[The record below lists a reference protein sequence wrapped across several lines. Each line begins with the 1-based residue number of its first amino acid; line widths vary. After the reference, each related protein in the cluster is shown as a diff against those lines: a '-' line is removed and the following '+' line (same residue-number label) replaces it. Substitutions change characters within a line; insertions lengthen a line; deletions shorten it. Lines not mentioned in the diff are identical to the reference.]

1 MVMSRV
7 AVYATVLVAYVAGLV
22 VMGFWMRRR
31 TRSAEDFYIGG
42 RQVGPW
48 VTAFSFVA
56 AYFSSVVIVGGGA
69 FGYRF
74 GMSTAWIAAANVLL
88 GCTLVWIVL
97 GRRLWHFTKR
107 LDTMTIPGFIGRR
120 YEARGA
126 EVISAV
132 IIFVFMIVYNV
143 SVLVGMG
150 RIMEGLMGIPYGT
163 SVIIAGLIILFYVSI
178 GGYLA
183 VVWTSFVQAW
193 IMMFGLLLLALATLG
208 AVGGLSAGNLAL
220 ARIDT
225 GLVETPGVW
234 GWSGLVSFALIV
246 SFGVWGMPQL
256 LVRFYSM
263 RSTKVLRLGTVLAT
277 LGGAMAVLPYVTGA
291 LSRLILPPLD
301 NPDLAIP
308 LLTERVLNPWGGAI
322 FLAGV
327 MAAGMSTFASVL
339 IIVSGAIV
347 EDLRGGRRNQ
357 SAGAA
362 TDGGSREVTLG
373 RLASLAA
380 GLVSLGIAY
389 RPPALVLV
397 ITAFAWAVIASACL
411 WPVVLGVYWRRGTR
425 AGATASMLAG
435 GGVALAWMAA
445 GKPLGVHGFIPGVF
459 ASLVIFIVVSLV
471 TEPPPRDVVARAWGE
486 TPAGADSDSSR
497 ASCSSGSSALRGP
510 VPLRLC

>member
-1 MVMSRV
+1 MSSV
-7 AVYATVLVAYVAGLV
+7 AVYGTVLGLYLAV
-22 VMGFWMRRR
+22 LIAMGLWMGRR

-74 GMSTAWIAAANVLL
+74 GMSTLWIAASNVLI
-88 GCTLVWIVL
+88 GCTLAWIVL
-97 GRRLWHFTKR
+97 GRRVWEFTKR

-120 YEARGA
+120 YGAREA
-126 EVISAV
+126 EVFSALV
-132 IIFVFMIVYNV
+132 VFVFMIVYNV

-150 RIMEGLMGIPYGT
+150 RIMEGLMGIPYVTG
-163 SVIIAGLIILFYVSI
+163 VLIAGTIILIYVSI

-193 IMMFGLLLLALATLG
+193 IMIFGLLLLGFAALR
-208 AVGGLSAGNLAL
+208 AVGGISAAAVSLA
-220 ARIDT
+220 AIDR

-234 GWSGLVSFALIV
+234 GWGGLVSFALIV

-263 RSTKVLRLGTVLAT
+263 KSTRVLRLGTVLAT
-277 LGGAMAVLPYVTGA
+277 LGGAMALFPYLTGA
-291 LSRLILPPLD
+291 LSRLLLPALD

-308 LLTERVLNPWGGAI
+308 MLTKQLLNPWGGAI

-347 EDLRGGRRNQ
+347 KDLLGGRKTN
-357 SAGAA
+357 GARIA
-362 TDGGSREVTLG
+362 RADAKKDPDRGGSREVRLG
-373 RLASLAA
+373 RVASLGA
-380 GLVSLGIAY
+380 GLVSLLIAL

-411 WPVVLGVYWRRGTR
+411 WPVVLGVYWKRGTR
-425 AGATASMLAG
+425 AGATSSMIVGAV
-435 GGVALAWMAA
+435 VALGWMAA
-445 GKPLGVHGFIPGVF
+445 GRPLGVHGFIPGV
-459 ASLVIFIVVSLV
+459 LVSLLV
-471 TEPPPRDVVARAWGE
+471 FVFVSLATKPPPRELIDRAWGKGE
-486 TPAGADSDSSR
+486 VSAD
-497 ASCSSGSSALRGP
+497 
-510 VPLRLC
+510 V

>member
-1 MVMSRV
+1 MSSV
-7 AVYATVLVAYVAGLV
+7 AIYGTVLGVYLAVLI
-22 VMGFWMRRR
+22 VMGLWMSRR

-74 GMSTAWIAAANVLL
+74 GMSTLWVAAMNVLV
-88 GCTLVWIVL
+88 GCTLAWIVL
-97 GRRLWHFTKR
+97 GRRVWQFTKR

-120 YEARGA
+120 YNAREA
-126 EVISAV
+126 EIISAL

-150 RIMEGLMGIPYGT
+150 RIMEGLMGIPYT
-163 SVIIAGLIILFYVSI
+163 SGVLVAGIIILIYVSI

-193 IMMFGLLLLALATLG
+193 IMIFGLLLLGFATLH
-208 AVGGLSAGNLAL
+208 AVGGFTAANMKLA
-220 ARIDT
+220 AIDT
-225 GLVETPGVW
+225 GFVETPGIW
-234 GWSGLVSFALIV
+234 GWGGLISFALIV

-263 RSTKVLRLGTVLAT
+263 KSTRVLRLGTILAT
-277 LGGAMAVLPYVTGA
+277 LGGAMAIFPYAIGA
-291 LSRLILPPLD
+291 ASRLLLPTLE

-308 LLTERVLNPWGGAI
+308 KLTEMVLNPWGGAI

-339 IIVSGAIV
+339 IIVSGSIV
-347 EDLRGGRRNQ
+347 EDLRGGRKIYGGHED
-357 SAGAA
+357 AGRR
-362 TDGGSREVTLG
+362 TGPSRELLYG
-373 RLASLAA
+373 RIASLGA
-380 GLVSLGIAY
+380 GLVSLLIALK
-389 RPPALVLV
+389 PPGLVLV

-425 AGATASMLAG
+425 AGATSSMIAG
-435 GGVALAWMAA
+435 AVVALVWMIA
-445 GKPLGVHGFIPGVF
+445 GRPLGIHGFIPGVI
-459 ASLVIFIVVSLV
+459 ASLVVFVVVSLV
-471 TEPPPRDVVARAWGE
+471 TKPPAREIVDRAWG
-486 TPAGADSDSSR
+486 TGR
-497 ASCSSGSSALRGP
+497 
-510 VPLRLC
+510 

>member
-1 MVMSRV
+1 MVDSV
-7 AVYATVLVAYVAGLV
+7 VYPIVLGLYLALLIALGLW
-22 VMGFWMRRR
+22 MGRR

-74 GMSTAWIAAANVLL
+74 GMSTLWIAATNVLV

-97 GRRLWHFTKR
+97 GRRLWQFTKR

-120 YEARGA
+120 YGSREA
-126 EVISAV
+126 EVFSAA
-132 IIFVFMIVYNV
+132 IIFVFMIIYNV

-150 RIMEGLMGIPYGT
+150 RIMEGLMGIPYTT
-163 SVIIAGLIILFYVSI
+163 SVLIAGLIILIYVCV

-193 IMMFGLLLLALATLG
+193 IMIFGLLLLAFATLHQ
-208 AVGGLSAGNLAL
+208 VGGLTAASIRLA
-220 ARIDT
+220 AIDP
-225 GLVETPGVW
+225 GFVETPGVW

-246 SFGVWGMPQL
+246 SLGVWGMPQL

-263 RSTKVLRLGTVLAT
+263 KSTRVLRLGTVLAT
-277 LGGAMAVLPYVTGA
+277 LGGAMAVLPYLSGA
-291 LSRLILPPLD
+291 LSN

-308 LLTERVLNPWGGAI
+308 LLTEKVLNPWGGAI

-327 MAAGMSTFASVL
+327 MAAGMSTFSSVL

-347 EDLRGGRRNQ
+347 RDLRRATSSASGRESAAGGRR
-357 SAGAA
+357 
-362 TDGGSREVTLG
+362 DVLLG
-373 RLASLAA
+373 RVASLAA
-380 GLVSLGIAY
+380 GLVALATAY

-425 AGATASMLAG
+425 AGAISSMVSGTA
-435 GGVALAWMAA
+435 VALGWMAA
-445 GKPLGVHGFIPGVF
+445 GSPMGMHGFIPGVLV
-459 ASLVIFIVVSLV
+459 SLIVFVVVSLATTAPDPV
-471 TEPPPRDVVARAWGE
+471 LIARAWGE
-486 TPAGADSDSSR
+486 E
-497 ASCSSGSSALRGP
+497 
-510 VPLRLC
+510 

>member
-1 MVMSRV
+1 VIAGEEAAVSNV
-7 AVYATVLVAYVAGLV
+7 AIYASVLAAYLLMLVAMGLW
-22 VMGFWMRRR
+22 MGKR

-74 GMSTAWIAAANVLL
+74 GMSTLWIAATNVLV

-97 GRRLWHFTKR
+97 GRRLWQFTKR

-120 YEARGA
+120 YGAREA
-126 EVISAV
+126 EVISAL
-132 IIFVFMIVYNV
+132 IIFIFMIVYNV

-150 RIMEGLMGIPYGT
+150 RIMEGLMGLPYSTG
-163 SVIIAGLIILFYVSI
+163 VLVAGLIILVYVSI

-193 IMMFGLLLLALATLG
+193 IMIFGLLLLTFATLN
-208 AVGGLSAGNLAL
+208 AVGGFTVANVELAKL
-220 ARIDT
+220 DP
-225 GLVETPGVW
+225 GFVETPGVW
-234 GWSGLVSFALIV
+234 GWGGLVSFALIV
-246 SFGVWGMPQL
+246 SLGVWGMPQL

-263 RSTKVLRLGTVLAT
+263 KSTRVLRLGTILAT
-277 LGGAMAVLPYVTGA
+277 LGGAMAVLPYMTGA
-291 LSRLILPPLD
+291 MSRLVLPPLTGSEV
-301 NPDLAIP
+301 DLAIP
-308 LLTERVLNPWGGAI
+308 MLTEKVLNPWGGAI

-347 EDLRGGRRNQ
+347 EDLRPGGEMRGAPDRGGR
-357 SAGAA
+357 
-362 TDGGSREVTLG
+362 SRAVLYG

-380 GLVSLGIAY
+380 GLVSLAIAY
-389 RPPALVLV
+389 RPPGLVLV

-411 WPVVLGVYWRRGTR
+411 WPVVLGVYWKRGTR
-425 AGATASMLAG
+425 AGATSSMIVGSA
-435 GGVALAWMAA
+435 VALGWMIA
-445 GKPLGVHGFIPGVF
+445 GRPFGVHGFIPGV
-459 ASLVIFIVVSLV
+459 LVALVVFVLVSLA
-471 TEPPPRDVVARAWGE
+471 TKPPARALIERAWGE
-486 TPAGADSDSSR
+486 GD
-497 ASCSSGSSALRGP
+497 
-510 VPLRLC
+510 V

>member
-1 MVMSRV
+1 MSNA
-7 AVYATVLVAYVAGLV
+7 AVYSV
-22 VMGFWMRRR
+22 VMGLYLVLLIGLGMWMGKR
-31 TRSAEDFYIGG
+31 TRNASDFYIGG

-74 GMSTAWIAAANVLL
+74 GMSTLWVAATNVLV
-88 GCTLVWIVL
+88 GCTLVWIVM
-97 GRRLWHFTKR
+97 GKRLWQFTTR
-107 LDTMTIPGFIGRR
+107 LDTMTIPGFIGKR
-120 YEARGA
+120 YGAREA
-126 EVISAV
+126 EVFSAL

-150 RIMEGLMGIPYGT
+150 RIMEGLMGIPYT
-163 SVIIAGLIILFYVSI
+163 TAVIIAGLIILAYVSI

-193 IMMFGLLLLALATLG
+193 IMIFGLLLLAFATLG
-208 AVGGLSAGNLAL
+208 RVGGLTAGVTKLAAL
-220 ARIDT
+220 DP

-234 GWSGLVSFALIV
+234 GWGGLVSFALIV
-246 SFGVWGMPQL
+246 SLGVWGMPQL

-263 RSTKVLRLGTVLAT
+263 KNTRVLRLGTVLAT
-277 LGGAMAVLPYVTGA
+277 LGGAMAVLPYMTGA
-291 LSRLILPPLD
+291 LSRLLLPSLE

-308 LLTERVLNPWGGAI
+308 MLTETVLNPWGGAI

-347 EDLRGGRRNQ
+347 RDLRRGGAPESSVPND
-357 SAGAA
+357 AG
-362 TDGGSREVTLG
+362 DPKREVMLG
-373 RLASLAA
+373 RIASLVA
-380 GLVSLGIAY
+380 GLIALVIAF

-411 WPVVLGVYWRRGTR
+411 WPVVLGIYWKRGTR
-425 AGATASMLAG
+425 AGAMSSMVIGVA
-435 GGVALAWMAA
+435 VALAWMIA
-445 GKPLGVHGFIPGVF
+445 GKVLGGNPLGLHGFIPGV
-459 ASLVIFIVVSLV
+459 LVSLV
-471 TEPPPRDVVARAWGE
+471 VFIMVSLFTKPPEAALIRRAWGE
-486 TPAGADSDSSR
+486 E
-497 ASCSSGSSALRGP
+497 
-510 VPLRLC
+510 

>member
-1 MVMSRV
+1 MSSVATYGTVMAGYLV
-7 AVYATVLVAYVAGLV
+7 VLVA
-22 VMGFWMRRR
+22 MGIWMARR
-31 TRSAEDFYIGG
+31 TRSSEDFYIGG

-74 GMSTAWIAAANVLL
+74 GMSTLWIAASNVLI

-97 GRRLWHFTKR
+97 GRRLWQFTKR

-120 YEARGA
+120 YGAREA

-150 RIMEGLMGIPYGT
+150 RIMEGLMGIPYT
-163 SVIIAGLIILFYVSI
+163 TAVIISGLIILIYVSI

-183 VVWTSFVQAW
+183 VVWTGFVQAW
-193 IMMFGLLLLALATLG
+193 IMIVGLLLLAFATLR
-208 AVGGLSAGNLAL
+208 AVGGLTAGNLAL
-220 ARIDT
+220 AKL
-225 GLVETPGVW
+225 GSGFVETPGAW
-234 GWSGLVSFALIV
+234 GWSGLLSFALIV
-246 SFGVWGMPQL
+246 SLGVWGMPQL

-263 RSTKVLRLGTVLAT
+263 KSVRVLRLGTVLAT
-277 LGGAMAVLPYVTGA
+277 LGGAMAILPYMTGA
-291 LSRLILPPLD
+291 LSRLVLPALE

-308 LLTERVLNPWGGAI
+308 MLTQRVLNPWGGAI

-347 EDLRGGRRNQ
+347 KDLRR
-357 SAGAA
+357 
-362 TDGGSREVTLG
+362 GSRAEAASNGGPAHAEPGSVSSAAAAHTGAVDERREIMLA
-373 RLASLAA
+373 RVASLAA
-380 GLVSLGIAY
+380 GLIALAIAY

-397 ITAFAWAVIASACL
+397 ITAFAWAVIASSCL
-411 WPVVLGVYWRRGTR
+411 WPVVLGLYWKRGTR
-425 AGATASMLAG
+425 AGVTSSMLVGAA
-435 GGVALAWMAA
+435 VALGWMAA
-445 GKPLGVHGFIPGVF
+445 GRPFGIHGFIPGV
-459 ASLVIFIVVSLV
+459 ASSLVVFVLVSLV
-471 TEPPPRDVVARAWGE
+471 TKAPAGELVARAWG
-486 TPAGADSDSSR
+486 
-497 ASCSSGSSALRGP
+497 SGT
-510 VPLRLC
+510 